1 MKVAVREAAQAAR
14 GANRAAE
21 TVAAK
26 GVGMGMGATAAEMAV
41 VGRAVV
47 VRAVAATDQTA
58 RKRPSHSAQE

>member
-41 VGRAVV
+41 A

-58 RKRPSHSAQE
+58 QQRPLHPAQE